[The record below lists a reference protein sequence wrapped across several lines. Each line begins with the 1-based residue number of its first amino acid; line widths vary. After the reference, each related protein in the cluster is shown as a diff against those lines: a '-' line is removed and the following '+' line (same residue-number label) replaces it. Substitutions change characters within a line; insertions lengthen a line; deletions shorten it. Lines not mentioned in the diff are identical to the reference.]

1 MSQGLDFMAKRT
13 FAIGHA
19 ASKRRGEELEHYFAN
34 SVSNDGSG
42 LVSLSREMCSSALKK
57 TAALFYRGAFDR
69 TPRPQS

>member
-13 FAIGHA
+13 FAIGNA
-19 ASKRRGEELEHYFAN
+19 ASKRRGEELEHFAN
-34 SVSNDGSG
+34 GVSNDGSG
-42 LVSLSREMCSSALKK
+42 LLSLSREMCSSALKK